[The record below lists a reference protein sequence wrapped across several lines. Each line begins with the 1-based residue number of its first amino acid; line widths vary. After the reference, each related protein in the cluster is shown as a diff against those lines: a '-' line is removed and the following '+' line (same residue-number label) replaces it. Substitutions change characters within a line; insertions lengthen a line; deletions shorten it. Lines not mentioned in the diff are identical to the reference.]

1 MGAVCRF
8 CGLFSHSFSRN
19 GCVFQSSIALID
31 LVKNDQQIQKFL
43 RRGNKDVHSPGVHT

>member
-8 CGLFSHSFSRN
+8 SGLFSHSFSRN
-19 GCVFQSSIALID
+19 SCVSSIALID
-31 LVKNDQQIQKFL
+31 LVKNDQQIHKFL